1 MIWNPHRRNVN
12 QVTKEIVK
20 WILLKQFR
28 RYHDNDYEYRWN
40 PNEEIQIDN
49 LNEWLLEEQVHLLHH
64 RL

>member
-28 RYHDNDYEYRWN
+28 RYHDNDYEYHWN

-49 LNEWLLEEQVHLLHH
+49 LNELLLEEQVHLLHH
-64 RL
+64 QL